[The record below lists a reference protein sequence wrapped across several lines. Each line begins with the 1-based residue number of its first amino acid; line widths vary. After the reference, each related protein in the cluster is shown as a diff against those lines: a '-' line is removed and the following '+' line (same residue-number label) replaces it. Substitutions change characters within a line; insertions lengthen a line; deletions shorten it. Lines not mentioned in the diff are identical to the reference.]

1 MKTFLFL
8 LPVTGLLSLMVAG
21 CQTQQNPAPQTVTQ
35 PVATPSTSTRASR
48 PAYDP
53 INDPTARDND
63 NGGGN
68 SGGGN
73 SGGGSSGGGGG
84 GGGGGPSGGGG
95 GSWG

>member
-1 MKTFLFL
+1 MKSFLFL
-8 LPVTGLLSLMVAG
+8 LPVTGLLTLMVAG
-21 CQTQQNPAPQTVTQ
+21 CQTQQNPAPQGVRQ
-35 PVATPSTSTRASR
+35 PATTSPTTNRASR

-53 INDPTARDND
+53 INDPSSQDRN
-63 NGGGN
+63 NGNSGGGN

-73 SGGGSSGGGGG
+73 SGGGSGGG